1 MNVAA
6 AREPFLMESL
16 RAAHE
21 DNARLIAENARL
33 AAENEWL
40 KARVELFARWCSSL
54 AGGAPLDVQLRME
67 EHA

>member
-21 DNARLIAENARL
+21 EIQRLREENAR
-33 AAENEWL
+33 L